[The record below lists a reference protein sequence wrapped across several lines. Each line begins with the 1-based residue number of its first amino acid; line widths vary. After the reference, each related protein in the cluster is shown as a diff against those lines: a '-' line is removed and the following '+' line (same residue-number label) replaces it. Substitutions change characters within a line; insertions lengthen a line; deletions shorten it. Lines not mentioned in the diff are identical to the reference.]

1 VYRILIVD
9 DEEIIRN
16 GIINSIDWAKYGY
29 EVAGEA
35 VNGKDALE
43 KALKEKP
50 DIILTDI
57 YMPVMD
63 GIEFSHEIKKHFP
76 EIIIIFLTGY
86 NEFTYAQQAIEIGVF
101 RYITKPILQ
110 NELIQTLIEA
120 SDALEHKEMEKEHL
134 KKLKKLLKESLPL
147 FKERF
152 LLNLVNSV
160 LTEQEIKNK
169 LEYLS
174 MDLSAQSY
182 ICVVLSIDDFTALS
196 QSNSEADM
204 NLMKFCIQNIAEEIL
219 TTETHMVHTFE
230 EKRNEIIILCCVKS
244 FDKENSI
251 LEIHQRIQQL
261 QESVRKY
268 LKITVSAGIGRFY
281 SNLSDIGKSYNEAK
295 SALEYRMAF
304 GKNSIILIEDM
315 EQNPG
320 AVVPPVAIQKI
331 DDLILYTKGG
341 NKAQTLHVLNEIFDY
356 IRTEGALKKDYISM
370 LAIEIV
376 NRLIRVILEFGDN
389 LSDVLGEQFS
399 PFQVIGYDTL
409 EDIYNEISAA
419 TEKIINYVQSKHNA
433 VTRNSIEKAK
443 EFIHQN
449 YMNSELNLKTVAE
462 SVHISPGYFS
472 QLFRQVTGKN
482 CIEYLTKVRIDAAKK
497 LLKET
502 TLKTYEIAEKV
513 GFNDSQYFSTCFK
526 KLIGVTPT
534 EYRDVIRDDFI
545 SL

>member
-1 VYRILIVD
+1 MYRILIVD
-9 DEEIIRN
+9 DEEIIRK
-16 GIINSIDWAKYGY
+16 GIINSIDWAKYDY
-29 EVAGEA
+29 EVVGEA

-43 KALKEKP
+43 KALKERP

-110 NELIQTLIEA
+110 NELIQTLIDA

-152 LLNLVNSV
+152 LLNLVNSA
-160 LTEQEIKNK
+160 LTEKEIQNK
-169 LEYLS
+169 LDYLS
-174 MDLSAQSY
+174 MDLKAQSY
-182 ICVVLSIDDFTALS
+182 ICVLLSIDDFTSLS
-196 QSNSEADM
+196 QINSEADM

-219 TTETHMVHTFE
+219 TTDTYMVHTFE
-230 EKRNEIIILCCVKS
+230 EKRSEIIILCCVKH
-244 FDKENSI
+244 FEEDNSI
-251 LEIHQRIQQL
+251 LELHQRIQQL

-268 LKITVSAGIGRFY
+268 LKVTISAGIGRFY
-281 SNLSDIGKSYNEAK
+281 SKLPDVGKSYNEAK

-304 GKNSIILIEDM
+304 GKNSIIFIEDM

-320 AVVPPVAIQKI
+320 AVMPPIAISKV

-341 NKAQTLHVLNEIFDY
+341 NKTQTLAVLDEIFNY
-356 IRTEGALKKDYISM
+356 IKPEVALKKDSIYL

-389 LSDVLGEQFS
+389 LADVLGEKFS
-399 PFQVIGYDTL
+399 PFKVVGCDSL
-409 EDIYNEISAA
+409 EDIYNEISAIIN
-419 TEKIINYVQSKHNA
+419 KIINFVQNKHNA

-449 YMNSELNLKTVAE
+449 YMNSELNLKSVAE

-472 QLFRQVTGKN
+472 QLFKQVTGKT

-502 TLKTYEIAEKV
+502 TLKAYEIADKV

-526 KLIGVTPT
+526 KLIGVPPT
-534 EYRDVIRDDFI
+534 EYRDIIRDDFI

>member
-1 VYRILIVD
+1 MYRILIVD
-9 DEEIIRN
+9 DEEIIRK
-16 GIINSIDWAKYGY
+16 GIINSIDWAKYDY
-29 EVAGEA
+29 EVVGEA

-43 KALKEKP
+43 KALKERP

-110 NELIQTLIEA
+110 NELIQTLIDA

-152 LLNLVNSV
+152 LLNLVNSA
-160 LTEQEIKNK
+160 LTEKEIQNK
-169 LEYLS
+169 LDYLS
-174 MDLSAQSY
+174 MDLKAQSY
-182 ICVVLSIDDFTALS
+182 ICVLLSIDDFTSLS
-196 QSNSEADM
+196 QINSEADM

-219 TTETHMVHTFE
+219 TTDTYMVHTFE
-230 EKRNEIIILCCVKS
+230 EKRSEIIILCCVKH
-244 FDKENSI
+244 FEEDNSI
-251 LEIHQRIQQL
+251 LELHQRIQQL

-268 LKITVSAGIGRFY
+268 LKVTISAGIGRFY
-281 SNLSDIGKSYNEAK
+281 SKLPDVGKSYNEAK
-295 SALEYRMAF
+295 SALEYRMTF
-304 GKNSIILIEDM
+304 GKNSIIFIEDM

-320 AVVPPVAIQKI
+320 AVMPPIAISKV

-341 NKAQTLHVLNEIFDY
+341 NKTQTLAVLDEIFNY
-356 IRTEGALKKDYISM
+356 IKPEVALKKDSIYL

-389 LSDVLGEQFS
+389 LADVLGEKFS
-399 PFQVIGYDTL
+399 PFEVVGCDSL
-409 EDIYNEISAA
+409 EDIYNEISAIIN
-419 TEKIINYVQSKHNA
+419 KIINFVQNKHNA

-449 YMNSELNLKTVAE
+449 YMNSELNLKSVAE

-472 QLFRQVTGKN
+472 QLFKQVTGKT

-502 TLKTYEIAEKV
+502 TLKAYEIADKV

-526 KLIGVTPT
+526 KLIGVPPT
-534 EYRDVIRDDFI
+534 EYRDIIRDDFI